1 MPLSDSVTNSRAE
14 PFVRSF
20 CARRGGL
27 SVAAV
32 MIVVG
37 ALFAWQ
43 ASLLPLGTLGLPG
56 AGLFPLVLAL
66 LLVAFSITIAG
77 RIVLEKSVDDEP
89 VELGH
94 SDVLIAI
101 VAMLVIPALFESL
114 GSYVTLGLFAAA
126 LLFFIGRVPLI
137 RAVPAAAIGMVGVWY
152 FFKVLLGLQLPNGIL
167 W

>member
-1 MPLSDSVTNSRAE
+1 
-14 PFVRSF
+14 VRSF

-27 SVAAV
+27 FVAAV
-32 MIVVG
+32 MIVIG

-56 AGLFPLVLAL
+56 AGLFPFILAL
-66 LLVAFSITIAG
+66 LLAAFSSTIAG
-77 RIVLEKSVDDEP
+77 RILVTKSVDDP

-94 SDVLIAI
+94 TDVLIAI
-101 VAMLVIPALFESL
+101 VAMLVIPTLFESL
-114 GSYVTLGLFAAA
+114 GSYLTLGLFAAA

-137 RAVPAAAIGMVGVWY
+137 RAVPAAAIGMIAVWY
-152 FFKVLLGLQLPNGIL
+152 FFKILLGLQLPNGTL